1 MFFVLIALSFILGLS
16 GIASIQQHSGAGG
29 CIALIL
35 GIVMLVCT
43 VIHYQRKGYIKRLAD
58 KCDDC
63 IPNDFLCGF
72 AFGDC
77 VSSLGDCDWLPEAS
91 NCEMPSCDVPDCN
104 CD

>member
-16 GIASIQQHSGAGG
+16 GIAGIQQGSIAGG
-29 CIALIL
+29 CIALIVGV
-35 GIVMLVCT
+35 GILVLT
-43 VIHYQRKGYIKRLAD
+43 VIHYQRNGYIKRVAD

-63 IPNDFLCGF
+63 VPDSFLCGF

-77 VSSLGDCDWLPEAS
+77 VDSLGDCGWLPE
-91 NCEMPSCDVPDCN
+91 CETPDCNADCN